1 MEELTRKEMVRLIEP
16 HNESALFAEADLAR
30 SRYCGDEIHLRGII
44 EFSNHCRRNCAYC
57 GLTASNKSLK
67 RYRMTADEIVEAAEK
82 GVAQGIKTV
91 VLQSGEDNYYNTQ
104 RMCSIIRQIKSEC
117 DIAVTL
123 SIGERSAPEYQAMR
137 EAGADRFLLKHET
150 ANRRLFRKLH
160 PDDDFDRRTYCLQ
173 LLKAMGYQT
182 GSGNIVGLPGQTI
195 ADLVD
200 DILLCRKL
208 NVDMVG
214 IGPFVPHGAT
224 PLAGYSR
231 GSSDLTLRVLAL
243 ARIVLKDVHIPAT
256 TALATVD
263 SSGRYKA
270 LQCGANVVMPDITP
284 MKYRKHYSIYP
295 DRADSLQTPE
305 ENIASIREIA
315 ESLGRPISS
324 GYGHT
329 LKRGVRTAT
338 GDGART
344 GTHI

>member
-1 MEELTRKEMVRLIEP
+1 MEELTRKEMVRLMEP
-16 HNESALFAEADLAR
+16 RNESGLFAEADLAR
-30 SRYCGDEIHLRGII
+30 GRYCGNEIHLRGII

-82 GVAQGIKTV
+82 GAAQGIKTV
-91 VLQSGEDNYYNTQ
+91 VLQSGEDSYYNTQ
-104 RMCSIIRQIKSEC
+104 RMCGIIRRIKSEC
-117 DIAVTL
+117 DIAITL

-150 ANRRLFRKLH
+150 ANRNLFRKLH

-195 ADLVD
+195 TDLVD
-200 DILLCRKL
+200 DVLLCREL
-208 NVDMVG
+208 DVDMVG

-224 PLAGYSR
+224 PLTGHSQ

-263 SSGRYKA
+263 TGGQYKA
-270 LQCGANVVMPDITP
+270 LQCGANVIMPNITP

-295 DRADSLQTPE
+295 DKAGSLQTPE
-305 ENIASIREIA
+305 ENIACIREIA

-338 GDGART
+338 ENDAMFA
-344 GTHI
+344 